1 MSKLLKVLV
10 VKVSFQSICNV
21 QLRKTGFGSK
31 YGKIC
36 SGFLFQI
43 ILRNNYC
50 QLQVKVVLSIYGELN
65 DKTERC
71 KFCVNKV
78 ETCLVMW
85 VVLISVIVELVHG
98 KGEWLDHVS
107 RKIKVLSHFTENNT
121 FHVTRKKW
129 DILLANLGKENSY
142 ELLIRPCTFHA
153 VNFILTAIF
162 ILYRYW

>member
-1 MSKLLKVLV
+1 MLKVLV

-78 ETCLVMW
+78 ETCLVMC
-85 VVLISVIVELVHG
+85 VFLISVIVELV
-98 KGEWLDHVS
+98 V
-107 RKIKVLSHFTENNT
+107 
-121 FHVTRKKW
+121 
-129 DILLANLGKENSY
+129 KESDWITYY
-142 ELLIRPCTFHA
+142 EK
-153 VNFILTAIF
+153 
-162 ILYRYW
+162 